1 MLETAREVSE
11 RIDDVA
17 RRITNRDID
26 LRGVVRITV
35 PEALVGMLAQSFER
49 FASTFPEL
57 QVELIVDDS
66 LLRVTRRET
75 DIALRFTNK
84 PPDHLIGRHL
94 ATTATAVYA
103 SKGYVLSARKLDELA
118 VQRWVGWEERF
129 ASIPAARWM
138 RTHIPKE
145 HVAFRI
151 NSTIVLQHALR
162 SGIGVGLLATFIGE
176 ADPELVRISEVFDEL
191 NMDLWLLTHPDL
203 RKSARVRGCMDHLQQ
218 AVQMKPELFE
228 LPHNDAL
235 DGIVKKS

>member
-1 MLETAREVSE
+1 MSVQLS
-11 RIDDVA
+11 
-17 RRITNRDID
+17 
-26 LRGVVRITV
+26 L
-35 PEALVGMLAQSFER
+35 
-49 FASTFPEL
+49 TFPEL

-94 ATTATAVYA
+94 ATAATAVYA
-103 SKGYVLSARKLDELA
+103 SKGYVRSARKLDELA

-138 RTHIPKE
+138 LSHIPKE

-176 ADPELVRISEVFDEL
+176 ADPELVRISEE
-191 NMDLWLLTHPDL
+191 M
-203 RKSARVRGCMDHLQQ
+203 
-218 AVQMKPELFE
+218 
-228 LPHNDAL
+228 
-235 DGIVKKS
+235 GID